1 MFFFYDSNI
10 YFPLKRFVLFIYQF
24 LFSLF
29 HIRIILTNMIR
40 MFVGRK
46 VIKTMTLC
54 MAFSSVFILFFGSME
69 ALDDFPISSC
79 RLY

>member
-29 HIRIILTNMIR
+29 HIRIILTNMIT
-40 MFVGRK
+40 MFAGRK
-46 VIKTMTLC
+46 VIKTMTVG

>member
-1 MFFFYDSNI
+1 MFLFYDSYI

-29 HIRIILTNMIR
+29 HIRIILTNMIT

-46 VIKTMTLC
+46 IIKTMTVG
-54 MAFSSVFILFFGSME
+54 MVFSSVFILFFGSME

>member
-29 HIRIILTNMIR
+29 HIRIILTNMIT

-46 VIKTMTLC
+46 VIKTMTVG
-54 MAFSSVFILFFGSME
+54 MASVFILFLGSME

>member
-46 VIKTMTLC
+46 VITTMTVG

>member
-1 MFFFYDSNI
+1 MFLFYDSYI

-29 HIRIILTNMIR
+29 HIRIILTNMIT

-46 VIKTMTLC
+46 VIKTMTVG
-54 MAFSSVFILFFGSME
+54 MASVFILFLGSME

>member
-29 HIRIILTNMIR
+29 HIRIILTNMIT

-46 VIKTMTLC
+46 IIKTMTVG

-69 ALDDFPISSC
+69 ALDDFPISSY